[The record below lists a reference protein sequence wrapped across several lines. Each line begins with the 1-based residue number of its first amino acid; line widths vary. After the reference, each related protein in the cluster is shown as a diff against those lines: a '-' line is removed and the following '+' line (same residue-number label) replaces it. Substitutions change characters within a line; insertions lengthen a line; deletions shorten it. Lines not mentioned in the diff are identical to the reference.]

1 MYQKRTRVLKKSLS
15 ARSAV
20 QKRPE
25 RRPKHYENGI
35 SPSNGGTKSARRS
48 IQHAGAFSDVRPFG
62 VPGGLADGRMR
73 EDL

>member
-25 RRPKHYENGI
+25 RKPKHYENGMF
-35 SPSNGGTKSARRS
+35 SPRTGGQTVREGVF
-48 IQHAGAFSDVRPFG
+48 QHAGTFLIHR
-62 VPGGLADGRMR
+62 
-73 EDL
+73 